1 MCDGVRWESV
11 VDGEIDAMV
20 VMDDVRARES
30 VALISSLLVIS
41 SVPVT
46 NVDTDKLSDTVSQ

>member
-46 NVDTDKLSDTVSQ
+46 NVDNDKLSDTVSQ